1 MNSVHTERWARAHSE
16 LDVREAQ
23 RADLGISH
31 TTPFFHL
38 HHHRLEPKPRSCGP
52 WATCGQLPVVL
63 AHSHAH
69 LFTYC
74 PWLLSHD
81 HSSFATGTLWPQSQ
95 KYLYL
100 ALLRKSLLTPALNQ
114 VFWFARAGLTKDR
127 KLCVFK

>member
-1 MNSVHTERWARAHSE
+1 MNSVHTERWARAQSE
-16 LDVREAQ
+16 LDVRDAQ
-23 RADLGISH
+23 GADLGISH

-38 HHHRLEPKPRSCGP
+38 HHRHLEPGL
-52 WATCGQLPVVL
+52 LPVLL

-69 LFTYC
+69 LFTSC
-74 PWLLSHD
+74 PWLFSHY

-114 VFWFARAGLTKDR
+114 VFSFARAGLAKDH
-127 KLCVFK
+127 KLCVLK